1 MRWNKKYD
9 YPTSS
14 RATEDGIRRYVLGEA
29 KLPSVTSI
37 LDVTKSEEDKAALAN
52 WRERTGH
59 KEAEAITKAASSCLL
74 YTSPSP
80 RDRTRSRM
88 PSSA

>member
-37 LDVTKSEEDKAALAN
+37 LDATKSEEDKAAALSSSDFV
-52 WRERTGH
+52 
-59 KEAEAITKAASSCLL
+59 ASSIEVTLGNFASPNTYLL
-74 YTSPSP
+74 I
-80 RDRTRSRM
+80 
-88 PSSA
+88 PSSVALELVG